1 MAVSAPPDGPPVRYY
16 LVDRISEWEV
26 DKRIRGIKNVAMT
39 EDFLQYHFPKRPTM
53 PGVLLLESMTQLA
66 GWLEAISSDFT
77 RWFLLEHVTSCKF
90 YDLTGPGD
98 QVEITLDLVPAP
110 EPFRRRY
117 RGMGTVANK
126 RRVVAEFDGHVIPLA
141 DIEAPSSQRQLFEV
155 LTNTAVFSLA
165 PNPGA
170 ADR

>member
-1 MAVSAPPDGPPVRYY
+1 LRYY
-16 LVDRISEWEV
+16 LVDRISECEV
-26 DKRIRGIKNVAMT
+26 NTRIRGVKNVAMT
-39 EDFLQYHFPKRPTM
+39 EDFLQYHFPRRPTM

-66 GWLEAISSDFT
+66 GWLEAVSSEFT

-98 QVEITLDLVPAP
+98 RVEFVLDIVQPVEAS
-110 EPFRRRY
+110 RRRY
-117 RGMGTVANK
+117 RGTGSVDGK
-126 RRVVAEFDGHVIPLA
+126 RRVAAEFDGIVIPLA
-141 DIEAPSSQRQLFEV
+141 DIETPSSQRQLFDV
-155 LTNTAVFSLA
+155 LTKTGTFSLA

>member
-1 MAVSAPPDGPPVRYY
+1 MRYY

-39 EDFLQYHFPKRPTM
+39 EDFLQYHFPRRPTM

-66 GWLEAISSDFT
+66 GWLEAVSSEFT

-98 QVEITLDLVPAP
+98 RVEFVLDVVPPA
-110 EPFRRRY
+110 EASRRRY
-117 RGMGTVANK
+117 RGTGSVDGK
-126 RRVVAEFDGHVIPLA
+126 RRVVAEFDGQVIPLA
-141 DIEAPSSQRQLFEV
+141 DVETPSSQRQLFEV
-155 LTNTAVFSLA
+155 LTNTATFSLA
-165 PNPGA
+165 PNPGVA
-170 ADR
+170 GR